1 MALIL
6 ASSSK
11 IRSALLTAAG
21 VTFAIQTAEVD
32 ETAIKEKWQAEKR
45 DNSQL
50 ALTLAEAKAQAVADH
65 YPDDLVLGCDST
77 VMTEEGALL
86 SKPVS
91 RQDAADH
98 LRLLAGKSHI
108 LTSAVAIIE
117 KGKTVFRHHD
127 SATLTMRDFSDS
139 FLSHY
144 LDQEWPEIGYC
155 VGGYRLEGL
164 GIQLFEA
171 IQGDHFT
178 IMGLP
183 LLPLLAY
190 LRKASIV
197 EA

>member
-21 VTFAIQTAEVD
+21 VPFTVETAAVD
-32 ETAIKEKWQAEKR
+32 ETAIKEQWQTEKQ
-45 DNSQL
+45 DNRQL
-50 ALTLAEAKAQAVADH
+50 ALILAEAKAQTVASH

-77 VMTEEGALL
+77 VMTEDGRLL
-86 SKPVS
+86 SKPTS
-91 RQDAADH
+91 RQNAAEH

-108 LTSAVAIIE
+108 LTSAVAIME
-117 KGKTVFRHHD
+117 KGETVFSHHD
-127 SATLTMRDFSDS
+127 SAILTMRAFSDS

-164 GIQLFEA
+164 GIQLFEK
-171 IQGDHFT
+171 IKGDHFT